1 MKKKFLLILLALVSA
16 LCLVFGITACGEAQS
31 GSSSVAGKYYLYEN
45 STYDHD
51 QWIKL
56 KKKTWTTSESDS
68 DEGEYEVTGTSI
80 ALYTEMAG
88 TKVIFSRG
96 TVKDGVLTLETG
108 GVTRTFCKS
117 GAKPN
122 NSQTD
127 DHPGHDEPEKPE
139 ASYKTVSFFLNGGD
153 GSLDSMQFEVGKV
166 MADLPTPERDGY
178 NFIGWKDA
186 FGKAYSTSSV
196 MPNENLELYAQ
207 WEKVISSYEDD
218 FVSLKPASEGYK
230 DSTFPMTYGGLVDK
244 FVYVELTSDDLGG
257 PSYVGQDNNFTL
269 RTLDSME
276 YKVNRDYSWQ
286 WYQGNFS
293 TPNGAQRFT
302 LQYGSNIQFVTVSDG
317 SGVVQQ
323 TYLLD
328 IYVKHDYY
336 VKLYTD
342 FYAKEPYKT
351 VRVIEN
357 ERLDAD
363 TPVYTQGNY
372 SKFEFDCR
380 KYYNESTRKYEEYI
394 YSTPVQH
401 DIKLYQTYKPY
412 AIEADLD
419 EGTLSEK
426 LTVVP
431 YTENATLP
439 TPTKEGYDFL
449 GWQWENGKYF
459 SDITG
464 YLGVNYLNA
473 ENVGMELKAVYA
485 KKQFAYTV
493 EQKEDEEIH
502 SVLETV
508 PVVTYTDETQTEI
521 FYITYVIRGSYV
533 SPEKTP
539 FHEDK
544 IFVNWQ
550 TYDHK
555 TGEKEK
561 IAYDTPVTAPIA
573 LFANEAN
580 ASYFNGATGTSKAYN
595 VVPLNAAR
603 TFTSGS
609 INSEYRA
616 YLPTDGEYTLE
627 ISTTGEVALTVSQ
640 YGSTQSRSYTVKSS
654 TPSTIYLQYKGSGST
669 IFPDG
674 GYITFS
680 VTSLSGSFTTHLSG
694 ATTRTEESPL
704 PYDELLTYGEEHT
717 FTLSPD
723 FVDKKVAAGYIFPGW
738 FDEKDNSLG
747 EDDINLKIEKP
758 VIMRWKRKAIDYNL
772 TLIYDNTVG
781 DAEDIPT
788 SYTVKG
794 LKLPVLIGKNNNK
807 HISIGWKAEDGTE
820 YTEEIP
826 QGTTGE
832 RTLTVI
838 WGVTEGNH
846 TWKDD
851 NTCSVCG
858 AKKPYTVSAG
868 RTKVYFGEYPQ
879 TEVTNENDSDKS
891 LRNSLNMDAGVP
903 SAGNAGKWT
912 DYGYYISGSV
922 QSYMWYIDVEYQ
934 GNRYRGVYF
943 TSYRPDCTT
952 RSSSTSNSYQDDNGY
967 YINTVYWFK
976 WEPIEWRILEEKDG
990 KAFLMS
996 NIILDSQ
1003 QYYHEDFSTR
1013 TINGKTVYPNNYK
1026 ESDIRA
1032 WLTGTF
1038 YETAFDEYAKAIIE
1052 TTTVDNSAASSTAS
1066 GNNFYACE
1074 NTQDKVFLLSYKEV
1088 LNTSYGFS
1096 SSDSTYDM
1104 ARWLKSTDY
1113 AKSQGV
1119 YVNTAYNSSRG
1130 NGLWWLRSPYYADS
1144 HFNDSEKAYHVDS
1157 DGDVDDDGMSFV
1169 DHTDLGVVPALRIR
1183 L

>member
-153 GSLDSMQFEVGKV
+153 GLLDSMQFEVGKV
-166 MADLPTPERDGY
+166 MADLPTPKWDGY
-178 NFIGWKDA
+178 NFIGWIDA

-286 WYQGNFS
+286 WYQGSFS

-328 IYVKHDYY
+328 IYVKNDYY

-342 FYAKEPYKT
+342 LYAKEPYKT

-380 KYYNESTRKYEEYI
+380 KYYNESTHKYEEYI

-412 AIEADLD
+412 TLTGDLD
-419 EGTLSEK
+419 EGTLSGK

-431 YTENATLP
+431 YTENASLP
-439 TPTKEGYDFL
+439 TPTKGGYDFL
-449 GWQWENGKYF
+449 GWRWENGKYF

-580 ASYFNGATGTSKAYN
+580 ASYFNGTTGTSKAYN
-595 VVPLNAAR
+595 VVPLNAER

-609 INSEYRA
+609 TNSEYRA

-794 LKLPVLIGKNNNK
+794 LKLPVLIGKNDNK

-832 RTLTVI
+832 LTLTVI
-838 WGVTEGNH
+838 WGVTEGTH
-846 TWKDD
+846 TWTLKEK
-851 NTCSVCG
+851 NVKQCNVCG
-858 AKKPYTVSAG
+858 REEAIYTKKGEKTL
-868 RTKVYFGEYPQ
+868 TFGEYPQ

-891 LRNSLNMDAGVP
+891 LRNSLGMVAGSNP
-903 SAGNAGKWT
+903 TSSNAGKWT

-934 GNRYRGVYF
+934 GGRYRGVYF
-943 TSYRPDCTT
+943 TSYRPYWTT
-952 RSSSTSNSYQDDNGY
+952 NSSSASNSFQDDNGY
-967 YINTVYWFK
+967 KTNTVYWFK
-976 WEPIEWRILEEKDG
+976 YEPIEWRILEEKEG
-990 KAFLMS
+990 TALLMA

-1003 QYYHEDFSTR
+1003 QYYHTGSRTTR
-1013 TINGKTVYPNNYK
+1013 TINGKTVYENNYK

-1032 WLTGTF
+1032 WLTETF

-1052 TTTVDNSAASSTAS
+1052 TTTVDNSASSTAS
-1066 GNNFYACE
+1066 NSNSYACE
-1074 NTQDKVFLLSYKEV
+1074 NTQDKVFLLSWKEV

-1096 SSDSTYDM
+1096 ASFLTYDT
-1104 ARWLKSTDY
+1104 ARQLKCTDY

-1119 YVNTAYNSSRG
+1119 YVTSYG
-1130 NGLWWLRSPYYADS
+1130 TGWWLRSPNNQYSNHASY
-1144 HFNDSEKAYHVDS
+1144 
-1157 DGDVDDDGMSFV
+1157 VDDDGQASV
-1169 DHTDLGVVPALRIR
+1169 GHEVYIASGGVVPALRIR